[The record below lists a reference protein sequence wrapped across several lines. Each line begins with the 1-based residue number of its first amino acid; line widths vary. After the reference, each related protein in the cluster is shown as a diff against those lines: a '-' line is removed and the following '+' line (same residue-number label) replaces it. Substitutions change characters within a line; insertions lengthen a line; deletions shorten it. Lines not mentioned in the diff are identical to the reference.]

1 MVKVKISYD
10 MREGME
16 QECQEYLV
24 NRMAPVLSD
33 LGFVVTDVWYTI
45 WGSSPQILG
54 GGELETMDEA
64 RRVFGSDEW
73 TEVSEKLESMT
84 ENFQLRFLQIKD

>member
-33 LGFVVTDVWYTI
+33 LGFDVTDVWYTI
-45 WGSSPQILG
+45 WGGSPQILG
-54 GGELETMDEA
+54 GGKLETMDEA

-73 TEVSEKLESMT
+73 IEVSDKLESMT
-84 ENFQLRFLQIKD
+84 DNFQVRFLQVKD

>member
-24 NRMAPVLSD
+24 NRMAPALSE
-33 LGFVVTDVWYTI
+33 LGFDVTDVWYTI
-45 WGSSPQILG
+45 WGNSPQILG
-54 GGELETMDEA
+54 GGQLENMAEA
-64 RRVFGSDEW
+64 RRVFESDEW
-73 TEVSEKLESMT
+73 ADVVEKLESMT
-84 ENFQLRFLQIKD
+84 ENFQLRFLQVED

>member
-73 TEVSEKLESMT
+73 TEVSEKLETMT
-84 ENFQLRFLQIKD
+84 DNFQLRFLPVKD